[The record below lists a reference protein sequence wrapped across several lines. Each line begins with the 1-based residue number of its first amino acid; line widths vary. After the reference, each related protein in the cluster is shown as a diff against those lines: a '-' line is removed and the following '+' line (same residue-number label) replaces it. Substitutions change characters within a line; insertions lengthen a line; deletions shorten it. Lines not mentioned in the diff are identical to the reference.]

1 MLNGWYLDSLC
12 FFKEALIFLKIKIY
26 EGVFE
31 NYTPLLTQVWFMAIK
46 QPLMRPNK
54 RLADPRTPQIPITK
68 HFNDRY
74 DRGKLIFS
82 KQT

>member
-1 MLNGWYLDSLC
+1 MFLSLFIY
-12 FFKEALIFLKIKIY
+12 FFGNPFSQKY
-26 EGVFE
+26 EGFE
-31 NYTPLLTQVWFMAIK
+31 KYPPVVTRVCFMAII

-54 RLADPRTPQIPITK
+54 RLADPRTPQKPITK